1 MSIPDDSNRVVLQ
14 GSLNDS
20 ALWVELGWE
29 GQDEDAPFTLP
40 DGRDLYRVIED
51 GPFASIAD
59 RVWLE
64 VSNPGTTG
72 DVLWTT
78 GMAFTVVSGRF
89 LEALPAAGAR
99 NVEAFPLTIRRKRAA
114 DVEGYHLVVVH
125 GEDPNLPVRG
135 FPNGRRSTPWLDVH
149 VDVLAE
155 LRRRGIDGFEVE
167 DARELSE
174 GLAAE
179 ADDGSDPVNRD
190 DRLWEAYVEE
200 PAAGAAV
207 LRLRV
212 EDGNLSGQFQVPAG
226 RLSSS
231 PQGSRLREDPDGC
244 WSALA
249 TDGSVVYTLSRP
261 IAVDASGTPVA
272 SWWYEDGNRIH
283 LNVDHLPGVHTYP
296 VTVEATLR

>member
-1 MSIPDDSNRVVLQ
+1 M
-14 GSLNDS
+14 NDS